1 MATKVD
7 NLELI
12 KGFLADAVE
21 VIGWE
26 QAERAR
32 GLGLLPVGKRIT
44 PRQGRMARAALKRTC
59 QDIGLLAGLA
69 GPSISRFESDYPC
82 TDGTVLQIR
91 TAYEREG
98 VLFYDSN
105 DRVGMKK

>member
-1 MATKVD
+1 MTKID

-12 KGFLADAVE
+12 KGLLNDAVE

-26 QAERAR
+26 QETR
-32 GLGLLPVGKRIT
+32 GSAAGLLEPGAKIT
-44 PRQGRMARAALKRTC
+44 PRQGRMARAAMKCTC
-59 QDIGLLAGLA
+59 RDIGLLSGLS
-69 GPSISRFESDYPC
+69 GVTISRFESNYPC
-82 TDGTVLQIR
+82 TDGAVLQIR